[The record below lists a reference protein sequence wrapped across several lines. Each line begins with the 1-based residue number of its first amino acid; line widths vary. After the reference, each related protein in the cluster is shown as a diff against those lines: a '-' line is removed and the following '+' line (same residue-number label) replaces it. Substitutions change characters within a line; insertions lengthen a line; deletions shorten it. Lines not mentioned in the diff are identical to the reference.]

1 MKPVYANV
9 HSTESFG
16 SVDGPGVRLIIFLQG
31 CVMRCK
37 YCHNPDTWA
46 FNKNQQY
53 TVNDVIDLYEKNVSF
68 YANGGITVSGGEPL
82 CQIEFLIELAKVT
95 KEKGIHLAI
104 DTSGVMYQGA
114 SKEKIDQLLPLIDL
128 VLLDIKHPIKSQ
140 YLQLTANPLQ
150 PTLDFL
156 DALNRANVTTWVRY
170 VLVPGINDNE
180 TAYLALA
187 NIIGKCSCV
196 KRFELLPYHTMGVNK
211 YEQLGI
217 EYPLVGVN
225 EPDKDE
231 CIRARNLIMQEII
244 KVRLHNK

>member
-1 MKPVYANV
+1 MKNVYANV

-16 SVDGPGVRLIIFLQG
+16 SVDGPGVRLVIFLQG

-46 FNKNQQY
+46 FTKNKSFS
-53 TVNDVIDLYEKNVSF
+53 VDDVIDLYEKNKSF
-68 YANGGITVSGGEPL
+68 YGNGGITVSGGEPL
-82 CQIEFLIELAKVT
+82 CQIDFLIELAKVT
-95 KEKGIHLAI
+95 HEKGIHLAI

-114 SKEKIDQLLPLIDL
+114 NKEKIDQLLPLIDM
-128 VLLDIKHPIKSQ
+128 VLLDIKHPIPSQ

-156 DALNRANVTTWVRY
+156 TALNTHNVVTWVRY

-180 TAYLALA
+180 ADYLALA
-187 NIIGKCSCV
+187 KIIGQHACV
-196 KRFELLPYHTMGVNK
+196 KLFELLPYHRMGVNK

-217 EYPLVGVN
+217 EYPLVGVK
-225 EPDKDE
+225 EPEKDK
-231 CIRARNLIMQEII
+231 CVAARNLILQEII
-244 KVRLHNK
+244 KHRLHHD